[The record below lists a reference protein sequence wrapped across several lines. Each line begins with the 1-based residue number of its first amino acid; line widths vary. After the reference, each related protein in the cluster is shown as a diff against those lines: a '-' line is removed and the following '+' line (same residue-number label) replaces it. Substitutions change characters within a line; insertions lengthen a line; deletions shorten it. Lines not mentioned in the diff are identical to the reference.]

1 MKKILSVAAAIAL
14 AAALISCGGD
24 SGDEFDGKVDTIIT
38 IQAPSVKAK
47 AYPGV
52 NYISWEPVAQASKYE
67 LYRTSD
73 GATSGHLIKTYTVAD
88 GVGFAYADI
97 AGSKDNGEFN
107 ISDGVTYKYTVVA
120 ISGSSNFGSQT
131 VIPARAIY
139 AKPNSTTVSVKAK
152 VPAAGLSIDD
162 AKAFSEYKSFL
173 AKFDEKNLAKNV
185 VITKAQGV
193 KAASGNWGGYYV
205 TYPATAGLEFGVG
218 EVDNTGVGANGA
230 YIGLDDLDSITV
242 SGNYKENFTA
252 NKKITPLGSGKKDIY
267 LKIASAASTLYQ
279 PIVKK
284 IGDIEVK
291 GINED
296 KTTRD
301 VEAAYRT
308 ATTVEIWWKPATLK
322 ETKKETGVANY
333 VVYRTSSADNYDE
346 YTVVSG
352 TITEKKLTENATTG
366 NTVISV
372 PNYNGGTV
380 ANNPTATTGA
390 TKVNDKEVSVVYSIT
405 DTITD
410 NKATYRYY
418 VVHKNGEYYGAKA
431 KSKADSSVVYAVP
444 ADFDNAPAKPSIV
457 EVKQAA
463 KAADDQTEL
472 QIFVKKANANQTLTL
487 KAATLAKDYKE
498 VKIDTFVDFTTDVK
512 LENYAGDNFT
522 YVAYFKGAYNTDY
535 VFKLTAT
542 ETGKEGETSVYTTGG
557 VGSLPLNGIP
567 SVTLMDDDNA
577 TDLKYIVV
585 VYDSTLK
592 TAVTSGK
599 ASYEDYTYKLYSVT
613 TSANRYFED
622 YITVKEE
629 DLGEVSLSALTDTN
643 KTKYGLTAYTTKEA
657 QTADTTGTVFAD
669 FVGINSV
676 TAPKPTDDV
685 NGKYSHTDSVRF
697 YVVKTHKTDKTVTK
711 AVAATGTA
719 AVTGAFTNVNVK

>member
-97 AGSKDNGEFN
+97 AGSTDNGEFN

-120 ISGSSNFGSQT
+120 ISGSNNFGSQT

-193 KAASGNWGGYYV
+193 KADASANWGGYYV

-252 NKKITPLGSGKKDIY
+252 NKKITPLSSGKKDIY

-291 GINED
+291 GINEENG
-296 KTTRD
+296 TRD

-322 ETKKETGVANY
+322 ETKKDTGVANY

-352 TITEKKLTENATTG
+352 TITEKKLASTAAND
-366 NTVISV
+366 NTVTV
-372 PNYNGGTV
+372 PNYNGG
-380 ANNPTATTGA
+380 ANVVTG
-390 TKVNDKEVSVVYSIT
+390 TSVNDTTVDVVYSIT

-431 KSKADSSVVYAVP
+431 KAKADSTKAYAVP

-457 EVKQAA
+457 EVKQVA

-498 VKIDTFVDFTTDVK
+498 VKIDTFVDFTNDVK
-512 LENYAGDNFT
+512 LENYAGDNRI
-522 YVAYFKGAYNTDY
+522 YVAYFKGAYNTNY

-542 ETGKEGETSVYTTGG
+542 ETGKEGETSVYTTGR
-557 VGSLPLNGIP
+557 VGPLPINGTP
-567 SVTLMDDDNA
+567 TVTLMDDDNA
-577 TDLKYIVV
+577 TDQKYIVV
-585 VYDSTLK
+585 VYDSDLK

-629 DLGEVSLSALTDTN
+629 DLGEVTLSALTETN
-643 KTKYGLTAYTTKEA
+643 RDKYGLTGYTTKEA

-676 TAPKPTDDV
+676 TAPKPTDDA

-697 YVVKTHKTDKTVTK
+697 YVVKTNKTDKTVT
-711 AVAATGTA
+711 ATKSATA
-719 AVTGAFTNVNVK
+719 ANTAVSNAFNNIQVK